1 MTDKQTAPQ
10 QAGELVE
17 VENFAPQ
24 ASLLDSIISQS
35 RVARSDTERNRTRD
49 LIGELVNQ
57 VLEGEM
63 TPTQGTV
70 DRRRSIRRIAEIDA
84 MLSVADERNHARPSS
99 SSSWKPPGAA

>member
-35 RVARSDTERNRTRD
+35 RVARSDTERNRTT
-49 LIGELVNQ
+49 G
-57 VLEGEM
+57 
-63 TPTQGTV
+63 
-70 DRRRSIRRIAEIDA
+70 SFDA
-84 MLSVADERNHARPSS
+84 KVSTTAICSSTRNVSRMLF
-99 SSSWKPPGAA
+99 G

>member
-10 QAGELVE
+10 QAGDLVE

-49 LIGELVNQ
+49 LILQRRDGNEFPATLLVVSDRIGGEWMVSFF
-57 VLEGEM
+57 VRDRSGDD
-63 TPTQGTV
+63 GTGMP
-70 DRRRSIRRIAEIDA
+70 A
-84 MLSVADERNHARPSS
+84 
-99 SSSWKPPGAA
+99 